1 MGGSVTFGWIHLPS
15 LLFSM
20 NFILFFEHQ
29 CGSVADIFAAVGI
42 LARGGASNMAR
53 FGGRHT

>member
-1 MGGSVTFGWIHLPS
+1 
-15 LLFSM
+15 M